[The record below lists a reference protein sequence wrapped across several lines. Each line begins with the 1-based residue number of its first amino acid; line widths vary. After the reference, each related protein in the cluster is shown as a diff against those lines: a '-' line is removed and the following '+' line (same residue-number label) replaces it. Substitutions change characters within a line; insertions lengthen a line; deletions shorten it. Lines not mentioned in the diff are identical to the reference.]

1 MLTERQKDDLI
12 VVKTRMESVLND
24 LLSLHNNLGY
34 DVENQIR
41 TLNFGL
47 NALYNVIGITNQY
60 HVGKN
65 DYGDMI
71 RKEL

>member
-24 LLSLHNNLGY
+24 LVSLHNNLGY

-47 NALYNVIGITNQY
+47 NALYDVIGITQHY

-65 DYGDMI
+65 DYGDMVREKI
-71 RKEL
+71 